1 MNEKK
6 QPLRQYELSKLK
18 NSTDD
23 VIFDKQLSQGF
34 NNSTVKGV
42 TDHIDTKS
50 IVPQLSGNDFK
61 AKIAALQALKKGGSK
76 MLGAVPFAG
85 AAYTALQGDP
95 AMAADELKSDA
106 IDLAPALASKIG
118 AAAATGPLSMGV
130 LALDAIKPTD
140 SGNVDEER
148 QMLAER
154 DAQADYN
161 NSPAHLARLSA
172 LQGIK

>member
-85 AAYTALQGDP
+85 AAYAALQGDP
-95 AMAADELKSDA
+95 AMAADELAGDVPVLGQA
-106 IDLAPALASKIG
+106 YEAL
-118 AAAATGPLSMGV
+118 
-130 LALDAIKPTD
+130 KPTD
-140 SGNVDEER
+140 SGNVEEER
-148 QMLAER
+148 EMLAER
-154 DAQADYN
+154 NAQTDYN
-161 NSPAHLARLSA
+161 NSPAHLARLRA
-172 LQGIK
+172 LQGLK